1 MSLQINLYAGK
12 SAIRST
18 RNIKAEQYITRN
30 FNVKGDLLSVY
41 LTT

>member
-1 MSLQINLYAGK
+1 MSLQ
-12 SAIRST
+12 T
-18 RNIKAEQYITRN
+18 TAEQCITSD